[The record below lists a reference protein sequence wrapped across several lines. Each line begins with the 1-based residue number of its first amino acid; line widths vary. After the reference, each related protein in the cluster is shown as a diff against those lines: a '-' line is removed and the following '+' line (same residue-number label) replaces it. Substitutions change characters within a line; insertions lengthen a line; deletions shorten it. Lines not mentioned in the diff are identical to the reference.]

1 MAKRTNTRN
10 ASKPTA
16 TGLPQNAEMSYK
28 DLISNVLPNI
38 SEHIRRAWQGDWVG
52 AGIYKTAE
60 TMLMHLNTYG
70 GALPD
75 VQKLYKPSELNIPAS
90 PSHEMNFVR
99 DTCGEI
105 LDVDAYMQ
113 GQPECFYT
121 IQPEECIKS
130 NLTIR
135 VIHGMS
141 AGVDARE
148 ATEKYMM
155 IADLYTAALAKYNVR
170 IIFEWGGDAHGN
182 GKRWHYLWKIN
193 VCDYGQPLDPYTLVS
208 ALSTP
213 MNRAM
218 LMGMTGTALGEECGF
233 CAWHDTHKH
242 FLNTNT
248 PSVERKNDEIIISP
262 ITMKN
267 RNTWNLPD
275 MLKAAGLIEDGQ

>member
-1 MAKRTNTRN
+1 M
-10 ASKPTA
+10 PTQSTA
-16 TGLPQNAEMSYK
+16 GLCFPDNVEMSYK
-28 DLISNVLPNI
+28 DF
-38 SEHIRRAWQGDWVG
+38 IREIVPQIEPEIRKSWSADWVG
-52 AGIYKTAE
+52 AGVYKTAE
-60 TMLMHLNTYG
+60 TFLMHIHTYG

-135 VIHGMS
+135 VIHGS
-141 AGVDARE
+141 SCGVDARE
-148 ATEKYMM
+148 ATEKFMM

-170 IIFEWGGDAHGN
+170 ILFEWGFDAQGN
-182 GKRWHYLWKIN
+182 GKRWHSNWVLN
-193 VCDYGQPLDPYTLVS
+193 LCDYGQPLDTLSLLS

-213 MNRAM
+213 MNRGMM
-218 LMGMTGTALGEECGF
+218 LGLTSTALGCE
-233 CAWHDTHKH
+233 ALTIDWHDTHKPY
-242 FLNTNT
+242 LRQ
-248 PSVERKNDEIIISP
+248 SQAAVKKSEGEIVIAP
-262 ITMKN
+262 IMKCN
-267 RNTWNLPD
+267 RETWLLQD